1 MTSQGLNSQVVDA
14 HEEWY
19 GPMGQKLA
27 LTKTYGWVGGNGDV
41 EDALRRAC
49 REANAENP
57 NVRFYGYRREVVLD
71 GAGAQ
76 HVNVAVYFTE
86 TKDGVPKVQL
96 DPRNLNEAPTVVF
109 GQVLSAED
117 MRQLNIGAAEAD
129 IKRTPLNQ

>member
-1 MTSQGLNSQVVDA
+1 MTSQVVDA

-19 GPMGQKLA
+19 GPMGMKLA
-27 LTKTYGWVGGNGDV
+27 LTKTYGWVGGNGDLG
-41 EDALRRAC
+41 DALRRAC

-86 TKDGVPKVQL
+86 TQGDGTGEPKVQL